1 MQESRPAYQNPAR
14 PPCEGTDVSCFS
26 ARAAAEELPRNTFL
40 CHFLVTYLL
49 SCAFITTRFL
59 FTRQVRRSSRSA
71 GKWIR
76 MLWFRGAWTINTSG
90 ELLPE
95 SMKTKRQARK
105 NKDKQQEWE
114 LKYEIQL
121 YRGVCTF
128 FSFSPIYEGVKKS
141 FSEETVLFFKEYH
154 SSSVRMDLALVFKK
168 SHNTALQL

>member
-1 MQESRPAYQNPAR
+1 MQESRPTYQNPAR

-26 ARAAAEELPRNTFL
+26 ARAVAKELPRNTFL

-76 MLWFRGAWTINTSG
+76 TLWFREAWTINTSG

-95 SMKTKRQARK
+95 STKTKRQARK

-121 YRGVCTF
+121 HRGVCMF
-128 FSFSPIYEGVKKS
+128 FFLLSHLWGCEEKS
-141 FSEETVLFFKEYH
+141 FYEETVLFFKEYQ
-154 SSSVRMDLALVFKK
+154 SSSVLMDLARFQEV
-168 SHNTALQL
+168 T